1 MKKLV
6 LFIGLFSFVFIQC
19 KDAASS
25 ENQKLDSQNAV
36 IVSLSNPTKTDSQTP
51 RLFSNASTLYMSWVT
66 FKDDVDYLHYSSY
79 TGNTWSTPEV
89 IAWGDTWFTNW
100 ADFPAIAEKNG
111 SLLTSY
117 LQKSDK
123 AAYSYDVKLNYKNR
137 DSTSWKKNFIL
148 HTDGT
153 KTEHGFVSMIPANN
167 QDEFFVTWLDG
178 RNTIES
184 NPTDHENGDHSG
196 PGAMTLRGAMVNI
209 QGNVINSKELDH
221 RICDCCQTSAAMTL
235 NGPVVVYRDRTHQEI
250 RDISIVRWQADNT
263 WSAPKTIHTD
273 NWQIAG
279 CPVNG
284 PAVASFEKNLA
295 VAWFT
300 AANEIPKVQVVF
312 SSDNG
317 ETFGKPIHINTQET
331 LGRVDV
337 IALNNTEAVVS
348 WMERDANDVAYVQ
361 IAKITNSGE
370 KGPTITLT
378 KTNAG
383 RASGFPQIELLNGS
397 IYAAMTLLDET
408 NTPSIKTMRVSV
420 KDL

>member
-6 LFIGLFSFVFIQC
+6 LFIGLFSIVFLQC

-25 ENQKLDSQNAV
+25 KSKKLDSQNAV
-36 IVSLSNPTKTDSQTP
+36 VDSLSNPTKIDSQTP
-51 RLFSNASTLYMSWVT
+51 RLFSSAATLYMSWVT
-66 FKDDVDYLHYSSY
+66 FKDDLDYLYYSSY

-89 IAWGDTWFTNW
+89 IASGNTWFTNW
-100 ADFPAIAEKNG
+100 ADFPAIAQNNG
-111 SLLTSY
+111 SLLSSY

-137 DSTSWKKNFIL
+137 DSTSWKKNFLL

-153 KTEHGFVSMIPANN
+153 KTEHGFVSMIAANN

-184 NPTDHENGDHSG
+184 DPTDHENGNHTG
-196 PGAMTLRGAMVNI
+196 PGAMTLRGAMVDI

-235 NGPVVVYRDRTHQEI
+235 NGPVVLYRDRTHEEI

-284 PAVASFEKNLA
+284 PAVAAFEKNLA

-312 SSDNG
+312 SSNNG

-331 LGRVDV
+331 LGRVDIV
-337 IALNNTEAVVS
+337 ALNNTEAVVS
-348 WMERDANDVAYVQ
+348 WMERDINDIAYVQ

-408 NTPSIKTMRVSV
+408 NTPSIKTMRVRV
-420 KDL
+420 EDL

>member
-6 LFIGLFSFVFIQC
+6 LFIGLFSFVFLQC

-25 ENQKLDSQNAV
+25 KSKKLDSQNAV
-36 IVSLSNPTKTDSQTP
+36 VDSLSNPTKIDSQTP
-51 RLFSNASTLYMSWVT
+51 RLFSSAATLYMSWVT
-66 FKDDVDYLHYSSY
+66 FKDDLDYLYYSSY

-89 IAWGDTWFTNW
+89 IASGNTWFTNW
-100 ADFPAIAEKNG
+100 ADFPAIAQNNG
-111 SLLTSY
+111 SLLSSY

-137 DSTSWKKNFIL
+137 DSTSWKKNFLL

-153 KTEHGFVSMIPANN
+153 KTEHGFVSMIAANN

-184 NPTDHENGDHSG
+184 DPTNHENGNHSG
-196 PGAMTLRGAMVNI
+196 PGAMTLRGAMVDI

-235 NGPVVVYRDRTHQEI
+235 NGPVVLYRDRTHEEI

-284 PAVASFEKNLA
+284 PAVAAFEKNLA

-312 SSDNG
+312 SSNNG

-331 LGRVDV
+331 LGRVDIV
-337 IALNNTEAVVS
+337 ALNNTEAVVS
-348 WMERDANDVAYVQ
+348 WMERDINDIAYVQ

-408 NTPSIKTMRVSV
+408 NTPSIKTMRVRV
-420 KDL
+420 EDL

>member
-6 LFIGLFSFVFIQC
+6 LFIGLFSFVFLQC

-25 ENQKLDSQNAV
+25 KSKKLDSQNAV
-36 IVSLSNPTKTDSQTP
+36 VDSLSNPTKIDSQTP
-51 RLFSNASTLYMSWVT
+51 RLFSSAATLYMSWVT
-66 FKDDVDYLHYSSY
+66 FKDDLDYLYYSSY

-89 IAWGDTWFTNW
+89 IASGNTWFTNW
-100 ADFPAIAEKNG
+100 ADFPAIAQNNG
-111 SLLTSY
+111 SLLSSY

-137 DSTSWKKNFIL
+137 DSTSWKKNFLL

-153 KTEHGFVSMIPANN
+153 KTEHGFVSMIAANN

-184 NPTDHENGDHSG
+184 DPTDHENGNHSG
-196 PGAMTLRGAMVNI
+196 PGAMTLRGAMVDI

-235 NGPVVVYRDRTHQEI
+235 NGPVVLYRDRTHEEI

-284 PAVASFEKNLA
+284 PAVAAFEKNLA

-312 SSDNG
+312 SSNNG

-331 LGRVDV
+331 LGRVDIV
-337 IALNNTEAVVS
+337 ALNNTEAVVS
-348 WMERDANDVAYVQ
+348 WMERDINDIAYVQ

-408 NTPSIKTMRVSV
+408 NTPSIKTMRVRV
-420 KDL
+420 EDL

>member
-6 LFIGLFSFVFIQC
+6 LFIGLFSFVFLQC

-25 ENQKLDSQNAV
+25 KSKKLDSQNAV
-36 IVSLSNPTKTDSQTP
+36 VDSLSNPTKIDSQTP
-51 RLFSNASTLYMSWVT
+51 RLFSSAATLYMSWVT
-66 FKDDVDYLHYSSY
+66 FKDDLDYLYYSSC

-89 IAWGDTWFTNW
+89 IASGNTWFTNW
-100 ADFPAIAEKNG
+100 ADFPAIAQNNG
-111 SLLTSY
+111 SLLSSY

-137 DSTSWKKNFIL
+137 DSTSWKKNFLL

-153 KTEHGFVSMIPANN
+153 KTEHGFVSMIAANN

-184 NPTDHENGDHSG
+184 DPTDHENGNHSG
-196 PGAMTLRGAMVNI
+196 PGAMTLRGAMVDI

-235 NGPVVVYRDRTHQEI
+235 NGPVVLYRDRTHEEI
-250 RDISIVRWQADNT
+250 RDITIVRWQADNT

-284 PAVASFEKNLA
+284 PAVAAFEKNLA

-312 SSDNG
+312 SSNNG

-331 LGRVDV
+331 LGRVDIV
-337 IALNNTEAVVS
+337 ALNNTEAVVS
-348 WMERDANDVAYVQ
+348 WMERDINDVAYVQ

-408 NTPSIKTMRVSV
+408 NTPSIKTMRVRV
-420 KDL
+420 EDL

>member
-25 ENQKLDSQNAV
+25 KSKKLDSQNAV
-36 IVSLSNPTKTDSQTP
+36 VVSLSNPTKTDSQTP

-66 FKDDVDYLHYSSY
+66 FKDDIDYLHYSSY

-100 ADFPAIAEKNG
+100 ADFPAIAENNG

-184 NPTDHENGDHSG
+184 NPADHENGDHSG

-209 QGNVINSKELDH
+209 QGLSL
-221 RICDCCQTSAAMTL
+221 
-235 NGPVVVYRDRTHQEI
+235 
-250 RDISIVRWQADNT
+250 
-263 WSAPKTIHTD
+263 
-273 NWQIAG
+273 
-279 CPVNG
+279 
-284 PAVASFEKNLA
+284 
-295 VAWFT
+295 
-300 AANEIPKVQVVF
+300 
-312 SSDNG
+312 
-317 ETFGKPIHINTQET
+317 IHI
-331 LGRVDV
+331 
-337 IALNNTEAVVS
+337 
-348 WMERDANDVAYVQ
+348 
-361 IAKITNSGE
+361 
-370 KGPTITLT
+370 
-378 KTNAG
+378 
-383 RASGFPQIELLNGS
+383 
-397 IYAAMTLLDET
+397 
-408 NTPSIKTMRVSV
+408 
-420 KDL
+420 

>member
-6 LFIGLFSFVFIQC
+6 LFIGLFSFIFLQC
-19 KDAASS
+19 KDAPSS
-25 ENQKLDSQNAV
+25 KSKKLDSQNAV
-36 IVSLSNPTKTDSQTP
+36 VVSLSNPTKIDSQTP
-51 RLFSNASTLYMSWVT
+51 RLFSNAAILYMSWVT
-66 FKDDVDYLHYSSY
+66 FKDDIDYLYYSSY
-79 TGNTWSTPEV
+79 TGNTWSTPVV
-89 IAWGDTWFTNW
+89 IASGNNWFTNW
-100 ADFPAIAEKNG
+100 ADFPAIAQNNG
-111 SLLTSY
+111 SLLSSY

-123 AAYSYDVKLNYKNR
+123 ASYSYDVKLNYKNR
-137 DSTSWKKNFIL
+137 DSTSWKKNFLL

-153 KTEHGFVSMIPANN
+153 KTEHGFVSMIAANN

-184 NPTDHENGDHSG
+184 DPRDHENGGHSSR
-196 PGAMTLRGAMVNI
+196 GAMTLRGAMVDI
-209 QGNVINSKELDH
+209 QGNVINSQELDH

-263 WSAPKTIHTD
+263 WSTPKTIHTD

-284 PAVASFEKNLA
+284 PSVAAFEKNLA

-312 SSDNG
+312 SSDNT
-317 ETFGKPIHINTQET
+317 ETFGKPVHINTQET
-331 LGRVDV
+331 LGRVDIV
-337 IALNNTEAVVS
+337 ALNNTEAVVC
-348 WMERDANDVAYVQ
+348 WMERDTNDVAYVQ

-383 RASGFPQIELLNGS
+383 RATGFPQIELLNDN

-408 NTPSIKTMRVSV
+408 NTTSIKTMRVSV

>member
-25 ENQKLDSQNAV
+25 KSQKLDSQNAV
-36 IVSLSNPTKTDSQTP
+36 VVSLSNPTKTDSQTP
-51 RLFSNASTLYMSWVT
+51 RLFSNTATLYMSWVT

-100 ADFPAIAEKNG
+100 ADFPAIAQNNG

-178 RNTIES
+178 RNTLES

-273 NWQIAG
+273 NWQISG

-284 PAVASFEKNLA
+284 PAVAAFEKNLA

-408 NTPSIKTMRVSV
+408 NTPSIKTMRVRV

>member
-1 MKKLV
+1 
-6 LFIGLFSFVFIQC
+6 
-19 KDAASS
+19 
-25 ENQKLDSQNAV
+25 
-36 IVSLSNPTKTDSQTP
+36 
-51 RLFSNASTLYMSWVT
+51 MSWVT

-100 ADFPAIAEKNG
+100 ADFPAIAENNG

-284 PAVASFEKNLA
+284 PAVAAFEKNLA

-408 NTPSIKTMRVSV
+408 NTPSIKTMRVRV
-420 KDL
+420 EDL

>member
-6 LFIGLFSFVFIQC
+6 LFIGLFSFVFLQC

-25 ENQKLDSQNAV
+25 KSKKLDSQNAV
-36 IVSLSNPTKTDSQTP
+36 VDSLSNPTKIDSQTP
-51 RLFSNASTLYMSWVT
+51 RLFSSAATLYMSWVT
-66 FKDDVDYLHYSSY
+66 FKDDLDYLYYSSY

-89 IAWGDTWFTNW
+89 IASGNTWFTNW
-100 ADFPAIAEKNG
+100 ADFPAIAQNNG
-111 SLLTSY
+111 SLLSSY

-137 DSTSWKKNFIL
+137 DSTSWKKNFLL

-153 KTEHGFVSMIPANN
+153 KTEHGFVSMIAANN

-184 NPTDHENGDHSG
+184 DPTDHENGNHSG
-196 PGAMTLRGAMVNI
+196 PGAMTLRGAMVDI

-235 NGPVVVYRDRTHQEI
+235 NGPVVLYRDRTHEEI

-284 PAVASFEKNLA
+284 PAVAAFEKNLA

-312 SSDNG
+312 SSNNG

-331 LGRVDV
+331 LGRVDIV
-337 IALNNTEAVVS
+337 ALNNTEAVVS
-348 WMERDANDVAYVQ
+348 WMERDINDVAYVQ

-408 NTPSIKTMRVSV
+408 NTPSIKTMRVRV
-420 KDL
+420 EDL

>member
-25 ENQKLDSQNAV
+25 KSQKLDSQNAV
-36 IVSLSNPTKTDSQTP
+36 VVSLSNPTKTDSQTP
-51 RLFSNASTLYMSWVT
+51 RLFSNTATLYMSWVT
-66 FKDDVDYLHYSSY
+66 FKDDIDYLHYSSY
-79 TGNTWSTPEV
+79 TGDTWSTPEV

-100 ADFPAIAEKNG
+100 ADFPAIAENNG

-184 NPTDHENGDHSG
+184 NPKDHENGDHSG
-196 PGAMTLRGAMVNI
+196 PGAMTLRGAMVDI

-284 PAVASFEKNLA
+284 PAVAAFEKNLA

-408 NTPSIKTMRVSV
+408 NTPSIKTMRVRV
-420 KDL
+420 EDL

>member
-6 LFIGLFSFVFIQC
+6 LFIGLFSIVFLQC

-25 ENQKLDSQNAV
+25 KSKKLDSQNAV
-36 IVSLSNPTKTDSQTP
+36 VDSLSNPTKIDSQTP
-51 RLFSNASTLYMSWVT
+51 RLFSSAATLYMSWVT
-66 FKDDVDYLHYSSY
+66 FKDDLDYLYYSSY

-89 IAWGDTWFTNW
+89 IASGNTWFTNW
-100 ADFPAIAEKNG
+100 ADFPAIAQNNG
-111 SLLTSY
+111 SLLSSY

-137 DSTSWKKNFIL
+137 DSTSWKKNFLL

-153 KTEHGFVSMIPANN
+153 KTEHGFVSMIAANN

-184 NPTDHENGDHSG
+184 DPTDHENGNHSG
-196 PGAMTLRGAMVNI
+196 PGAMTLRGAMVDI

-235 NGPVVVYRDRTHQEI
+235 NGPVVLYRDRTHEEI
-250 RDISIVRWQADNT
+250 RDISIVRWQDDNT

-284 PAVASFEKNLA
+284 PAVAAFEKNLA

-312 SSDNG
+312 SSNNG

-331 LGRVDV
+331 LGRVDIV
-337 IALNNTEAVVS
+337 ALNNTEAVVS
-348 WMERDANDVAYVQ
+348 WMERDINDIAYVQ

-408 NTPSIKTMRVSV
+408 NTPSIKTMRVRV
-420 KDL
+420 EDL

>member
-6 LFIGLFSFVFIQC
+6 LFIGLFSIVFLQC

-25 ENQKLDSQNAV
+25 KSKKLDSQNAV
-36 IVSLSNPTKTDSQTP
+36 VDSLSNPTKIDSQTP
-51 RLFSNASTLYMSWVT
+51 RLFSSAATLYMSWVT
-66 FKDDVDYLHYSSY
+66 FKDDLDYLYYSSY

-89 IAWGDTWFTNW
+89 IASGNTWFTNW
-100 ADFPAIAEKNG
+100 ADFPAIAQNNG
-111 SLLTSY
+111 SLLSSY

-137 DSTSWKKNFIL
+137 DSTSWKKNFLL

-153 KTEHGFVSMIPANN
+153 KTEHGFVSMIAANN

-184 NPTDHENGDHSG
+184 DPTDHENGNHSG
-196 PGAMTLRGAMVNI
+196 PGAMTLRGAMVDI

-235 NGPVVVYRDRTHQEI
+235 NGPVVLYRDRTHEEI

-284 PAVASFEKNLA
+284 PAVAAFEKNLA

-312 SSDNG
+312 SSNNG

-331 LGRVDV
+331 LGRVDIV
-337 IALNNTEAVVS
+337 ALNNTEAVVS
-348 WMERDANDVAYVQ
+348 WMERDINDIAYVQ

-408 NTPSIKTMRVSV
+408 NTPSIKTMRVRV
-420 KDL
+420 EDL

>member
-6 LFIGLFSFVFIQC
+6 LFIGLFSFVFLQC

-25 ENQKLDSQNAV
+25 KTKKLDSQNAV
-36 IVSLSNPTKTDSQTP
+36 VDSLSNPTKIDSQTP
-51 RLFSNASTLYMSWVT
+51 RLFSSAATLYMSWVT
-66 FKDDVDYLHYSSY
+66 FKDDLDYLYYSSY
-79 TGNTWSTPEV
+79 TGNTWSIPEV
-89 IAWGDTWFTNW
+89 IASGNTWFTNW
-100 ADFPAIAEKNG
+100 ADFPAIAQNNG
-111 SLLTSY
+111 SLLSSY

-123 AAYSYDVKLNYKNR
+123 AAYSYDVKLNYKKR
-137 DSTSWKKNFIL
+137 DSTYWKKNFLL

-153 KTEHGFVSMIPANN
+153 KTEHGFVSMIAANN

-184 NPTDHENGDHSG
+184 DPTDHENGNHSG
-196 PGAMTLRGAMVNI
+196 PGAMTLRGAMVDI

-235 NGPVVVYRDRTHQEI
+235 NGPVVLYRDRTHEEI
-250 RDISIVRWQADNT
+250 RDISIVRWQDDNK

-284 PAVASFEKNLA
+284 PAVAAFEKNLA

-312 SSDNG
+312 SSNNG

-331 LGRVDV
+331 LGRVDIV
-337 IALNNTEAVVS
+337 ALNNTEAVVS
-348 WMERDANDVAYVQ
+348 WMERDINDIAYVQ

-408 NTPSIKTMRVSV
+408 NTPSIKTMRVRV
-420 KDL
+420 EDL

>member
-6 LFIGLFSFVFIQC
+6 LFIGLFSFVFLQC

-25 ENQKLDSQNAV
+25 KSKKLDSQNAV
-36 IVSLSNPTKTDSQTP
+36 VDSLSNPTKIDSQTP
-51 RLFSNASTLYMSWVT
+51 RLFSSAATLYMSWVT
-66 FKDDVDYLHYSSY
+66 FKDDLDYLYYSSY

-89 IAWGDTWFTNW
+89 IASGNTWFTNW
-100 ADFPAIAEKNG
+100 ADFPAIAQNNG
-111 SLLTSY
+111 SLLSSY

-137 DSTSWKKNFIL
+137 DSTSWKKNFLL

-153 KTEHGFVSMIPANN
+153 KTEHGFVSMIAANN

-184 NPTDHENGDHSG
+184 DPTDHENGNHSG
-196 PGAMTLRGAMVNI
+196 PGAMTLRGAMVDI

-235 NGPVVVYRDRTHQEI
+235 NGPVVLYRDRTHEEI
-250 RDISIVRWQADNT
+250 RDISIVRWQANNT

-284 PAVASFEKNLA
+284 PAVAAFEKNLA

-312 SSDNG
+312 SSNNG

-331 LGRVDV
+331 LGRVDIV
-337 IALNNTEAVVS
+337 ALNNTEAVVS
-348 WMERDANDVAYVQ
+348 WMERDINDIAYVQ

-408 NTPSIKTMRVSV
+408 NTPSIKTMRVRV
-420 KDL
+420 EDL

>member
-6 LFIGLFSFVFIQC
+6 LFIGLFSFVFLQC

-25 ENQKLDSQNAV
+25 KSKKLDSQNAV
-36 IVSLSNPTKTDSQTP
+36 VDSLSNPTKIDSQTP
-51 RLFSNASTLYMSWVT
+51 RLFSSAATLYMSWVT
-66 FKDDVDYLHYSSY
+66 FKDDLDYLYYSSY

-89 IAWGDTWFTNW
+89 IASGNTWFTNW
-100 ADFPAIAEKNG
+100 ADFPAIAQNNG
-111 SLLTSY
+111 SLLSSY

-137 DSTSWKKNFIL
+137 DSTSWKKNFLL

-153 KTEHGFVSMIPANN
+153 KTEHGFVSMIAANN

-184 NPTDHENGDHSG
+184 DPTDHENGNHSG
-196 PGAMTLRGAMVNI
+196 PGAMTLRGAMVDI

-235 NGPVVVYRDRTHQEI
+235 NGPVVLYRDRTHEEI
-250 RDISIVRWQADNT
+250 RDISIVRWQANNT

-284 PAVASFEKNLA
+284 PAVAAFEKNLA

-312 SSDNG
+312 SSNNG

-331 LGRVDV
+331 LGRVDIV
-337 IALNNTEAVVS
+337 ALNNTEAVVS
-348 WMERDANDVAYVQ
+348 WMERDINDVAYVQ

-408 NTPSIKTMRVSV
+408 NTPSIKTMRVRV
-420 KDL
+420 EDL

>member
-25 ENQKLDSQNAV
+25 KSQKLDSQNAV
-36 IVSLSNPTKTDSQTP
+36 VVSLSNPTKTDSQTP
-51 RLFSNASTLYMSWVT
+51 RLFSNTATLYMSWVT
-66 FKDDVDYLHYSSY
+66 FKDDIDYLHYSSY

-100 ADFPAIAEKNG
+100 ADFPAIAENNG

-284 PAVASFEKNLA
+284 PAVAAFKKNLA

-312 SSDNG
+312 SSNNG

-331 LGRVDV
+331 LGRVDIV
-337 IALNNTEAVVS
+337 ALNNTEAVVS
-348 WMERDANDVAYVQ
+348 WMERDINDIAYVQ

-408 NTPSIKTMRVSV
+408 NTPSIKTMRVRV
-420 KDL
+420 EDL

>member
-6 LFIGLFSFVFIQC
+6 LFIGLFSFVFLQC

-25 ENQKLDSQNAV
+25 KSKKLDSQNAV
-36 IVSLSNPTKTDSQTP
+36 VDSLSNPTKIDSQTP
-51 RLFSNASTLYMSWVT
+51 RLFSSAATLYMSWVT
-66 FKDDVDYLHYSSY
+66 FKDDLDYLYYSSC

-89 IAWGDTWFTNW
+89 IASGNTWFTNW
-100 ADFPAIAEKNG
+100 ADFPAIAQNNG
-111 SLLTSY
+111 SLLSSY

-137 DSTSWKKNFIL
+137 DSTSWKKNFLL

-153 KTEHGFVSMIPANN
+153 KTEHGFVSMIAANN

-184 NPTDHENGDHSG
+184 DPTDHENGNHSG
-196 PGAMTLRGAMVNI
+196 PGAMTLRGAMVDI

-235 NGPVVVYRDRTHQEI
+235 NGPVVLYRDRTHEEI

-284 PAVASFEKNLA
+284 PAVAAFEKNLA

-312 SSDNG
+312 SSNNG

-331 LGRVDV
+331 LGRVDIV
-337 IALNNTEAVVS
+337 ALNNTEAVVS
-348 WMERDANDVAYVQ
+348 WMERDINDVAYVQ

-408 NTPSIKTMRVSV
+408 NTPSIKTMRVRV
-420 KDL
+420 EDL

>member
-6 LFIGLFSFVFIQC
+6 LFIGLFSFVFLQC

-25 ENQKLDSQNAV
+25 KSKKLDSQNAV
-36 IVSLSNPTKTDSQTP
+36 VDSLSNPTKIDSQTP
-51 RLFSNASTLYMSWVT
+51 RLFSSAATLYMSWVT
-66 FKDDVDYLHYSSY
+66 FKDDLDYLYYSSY

-89 IAWGDTWFTNW
+89 IASGNTWFTNW
-100 ADFPAIAEKNG
+100 ADFPAIAQNNG
-111 SLLTSY
+111 SLLSSY

-137 DSTSWKKNFIL
+137 DSTSWKKNFLL

-153 KTEHGFVSMIPANN
+153 KTEHGFVSMIAANN

-184 NPTDHENGDHSG
+184 DPTNHENGNHSG
-196 PGAMTLRGAMVNI
+196 PGAMTLRGAMVDI

-235 NGPVVVYRDRTHQEI
+235 NGPVVLYRDRTHEEI

-284 PAVASFEKNLA
+284 PAVAAFEKNLA

-312 SSDNG
+312 SSNNG

-331 LGRVDV
+331 LGRVDIV
-337 IALNNTEAVVS
+337 ALNNTEAVVS
-348 WMERDANDVAYVQ
+348 WMERDINDVAYVQ

-408 NTPSIKTMRVSV
+408 NTPSIKTMRVRV
-420 KDL
+420 EDL